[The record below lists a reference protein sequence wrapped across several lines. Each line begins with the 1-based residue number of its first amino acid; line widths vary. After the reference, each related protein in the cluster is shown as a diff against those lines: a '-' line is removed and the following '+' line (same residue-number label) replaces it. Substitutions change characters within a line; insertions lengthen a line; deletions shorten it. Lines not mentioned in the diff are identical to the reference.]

1 MAGKKTIGELSVLL
15 GMDTE
20 VFEKKMG
27 KSKSDLESLSG
38 SAKSMA
44 LKFAAAFAAV
54 AGAVK
59 SAEVVIQSTQFT
71 ADAFDKTVAGLK
83 QGMDNFFIAIS
94 SGDWTNFIDGLNKSI
109 ESARNLASEMDALGD
124 VRRSMSIQQTQLEGK
139 QFELLEKLRD
149 RTGKYTI
156 TQQKA
161 FFAEYTKNQEDFNK
175 KVLANAYRERDA
187 KLNLYADVSGMPKED
202 IYQILLKYSDSYEA
216 IFNGV
221 QAKYDA
227 AKKKFEETNKTV
239 VYNKDEFLA
248 GLDGVD
254 KLVASLY
261 YKFGKLNDV
270 KLDDAVASINAVG
283 NALNANSKFAV
294 ENSRL
299 KNQIFKGDKSGS
311 DVPAVVAST
320 PSDFNYGGFGKTM
333 DSELQKQ
340 LGVLTDPTLAQR
352 VSENFKAMSAGM
364 TPELEKMKADI
375 AAFSQSVSDA
385 LEQLIEGAITTFA
398 TSIGEAFA
406 TGDWSNFGK
415 DMLNALG
422 QWAQQFGSLLIAS
435 GVALTALYTA
445 DPVTKIVAGGA
456 LVAIGAALSA
466 ISNSPPKESGS
477 NYSGA
482 GYSSSAYSSSNSS
495 NRSMELIWRR
505 AGKDLVA
512 IMKDENT
519 SVNTITGKR

>member
-44 LKFAAAFAAV
+44 LKFATAFAAV

-59 SAEVVIQSTQFT
+59 SAEVVIKSTQFT
-71 ADAFDKTVAGLK
+71 ADSFDKTVAGLK
-83 QGMDNFFIAIS
+83 QGMDNFFIAVS
-94 SGDWTNFIDGLNKSI
+94 SGDWTNFLDGLNKSM
-109 ESARNLASEMDALGD
+109 EAARNLASEMDALGD

-139 QFELLEKLRD
+139 QYELLEKMRD

-156 TQQKA
+156 IQQKA

-187 KLNLYADVSGMPKED
+187 KLNTYSAISGLPKED
-202 IYQILLKYSDSYEA
+202 IYQILRNYSDTYED

-221 QAKYDA
+221 QVKYDE
-227 AKKKFEETNKTV
+227 AKKKFEETNKVV
-239 VYNKDEFLA
+239 VYNKDEFIA

-254 KLVASLY
+254 KLMASLY
-261 YKFGKLNDV
+261 FKFGKLNDV
-270 KLDDAVASINAVG
+270 KLDDAVASINAVQI
-283 NALNANSKFAV
+283 ALNADAKFGV

-299 KNQIFKGDKSGS
+299 KNQLFKGGKADGIEPAT
-311 DVPAVVAST
+311 VPVTPTFT
-320 PSDFNYGGFGKTM
+320 PSGKFGAMM
-333 DSELQKQ
+333 DSELAKQ

-352 VSENFKAMSAGM
+352 VSQNFKAISAGM
-364 TPELEKMKADI
+364 TPELEKIKADI
-375 AAFSQSVSDA
+375 MAFSQSVNDSF
-385 LEQLIEGAITTFA
+385 EQLIEGTITTFA

-422 QWAQQFGSLLIAS
+422 KWAQQFGALLIAS

-445 DPVTKIVAGGA
+445 DPITKIVAGGA

-466 ISNSPPKESGS
+466 ISNSPPKGSGS
-477 NYSGA
+477 TYSA
-482 GYSSSAYSSSNSS
+482 GGSVSPYSSSNNS
-495 NRSMELIWRR
+495 NRVIQLEWKR

-512 IMKDENT
+512 IIKDENT
-519 SVNTITGKR
+519 SFNALTGKR